1 MDLSEPWLVKSIAVS
16 YLIYIPLWYLCSTV
30 RYIFHNWCHP
40 NWKYSIMKLNATL
53 FFISIWIG
61 KSFLKTGTFF
71 FISFYCISTNNFIL
85 FCFDPFSIELKWNVE
100 LCILI
105 RNRLYNDL
113 CLDLLKSLAKLCSF
127 LNSANYRI
135 YIYVSTNI
143 YQWIFKHL
151 SAKKLHRL

>member
-1 MDLSEPWLVKSIAVS
+1 M
-16 YLIYIPLWYLCSTV
+16 IYV
-30 RYIFHNWCHP
+30 FHSQIYFTINVTP
-40 NWKYSIMKLNATL
+40 IELQYSIMKLNATFL

-143 YQWIFKHL
+143 YQ
-151 SAKKLHRL
+151 